1 MYEKFQIC
9 EISSGRFV
17 AYEASI
23 HPWGNVWRR
32 WHSGDI
38 HHTQAKAMQCKAFQ
52 CNAIQ
57 GNADIYYTTH
67 KLVLLWAVYNDA
79 LTSAGDI
86 LATSITRKPRQ
97 CNAMQCISMQ
107 GISMQCNVKHNAT
120 QNIARHYYSDRLIQI
135 RSVSFNSQCLK
146 FCNMHMHMHKKGI
159 QCKMQC

>member
-38 HHTQAKAMQCKAFQ
+38 HHTQAKAFQ

-79 LTSAGDI
+79 LKSAGDI
-86 LATSITRKPRQ
+86 VATSITR
-97 CNAMQCISMQ
+97 NAL
-107 GISMQCNVKHNAT
+107 QCNVK
-120 QNIARHYYSDRLIQI
+120 
-135 RSVSFNSQCLK
+135 K
-146 FCNMHMHMHKKGI
+146 E
-159 QCKMQC
+159 KMQQKVYLIES